1 MPKAVM
7 VRNEQNKGKI
17 MIYGDIGDTWWSEYG
32 SLEFTRDIAALGD
45 VTEIEVYINSDG
57 GEVAAA
63 TAIYNQLRAHKAKVT
78 TYVDGIA
85 ASAASLIFMAGDD
98 RIMRATSILM
108 IHNPGISVSGNSQE
122 LRYVADYLDKLKEAV
137 LTAYNRSDIS
147 EKEISELMDKE
158 TWMTANDALEK
169 GFATKV
175 DTFGD
180 DIELEINGEVLMSS
194 GTSIDLSKHTEFNNF
209 YLKNTKM
216 FKKREENGNMPMMT
230 IEEIKTKNPKMYAEI
245 LEIGAKEERERIRE
259 IEEMAIEG
267 SEALMKKFKF
277 EEPKSA
283 SMFSSEVLKMM
294 KSGDIKL
301 GAKVEETTAVENG
314 KPEMSALE
322 KAKLDAKNSG
332 MGEIT
337 PGTEKPEA
345 TGKEKAAMKAKM
357 IADKINKKRGFKND

>member
-1 MPKAVM
+1 MPRAVM
-7 VRNEQNKGKI
+7 VQKEQNKGKI
-17 MIYGDIGDTWWSEYG
+17 MIYQDIGDTWWTEYG
-32 SLEFTRDIAALGD
+32 SQEFTRDIEALGD
-45 VTEIEVYINSDG
+45 VTEIDVHINSDG

-85 ASAASLIFMAGDD
+85 ASAASLIFMAGDN
-98 RIMRATSILM
+98 RIMRPASILM
-108 IHNPGISVSGNSQE
+108 IHNPGILASGTSE
-122 LRYVADYLDKLKEAV
+122 KLRAAADYLDKLKEAV
-137 LTAYNRSDIS
+137 LTAYNRATIS
-147 EKEISELMDKE
+147 EREISELMDKE

-169 GFATKV
+169 GFATQI

-180 DIELEINGEVLMSS
+180 EVELEINGEVLMAS
-194 GTSIDLSKHTEFNNF
+194 GTSIDLSKHAEFNNF
-209 YLKNTKM
+209 YSKNTKM
-216 FKKREENGNMPMMT
+216 FKKREENEEMAVMT
-230 IEEIKTKNPKMYAEI
+230 IEEIKTKHPKMYADI

-301 GAKVEETTAVENG
+301 GTKVEETVVVENG
-314 KPEMSALE
+314 KPGMSALE
-322 KAKLDAKNSG
+322 KAKLDAQNSG
-332 MGEIT
+332 MGEVT
-337 PGTEKPEA
+337 PGAGKLEA
-345 TGKEKAAMKAKM
+345 TDKEKAAMKAKM
-357 IADKINKKRGFKND
+357 IADKINKKRGF